1 MKSYRAWNPGQSFLL
16 PPSPLEWLPEG
27 HLAYFVLELVETID
41 LSAING
47 AIQEK
52 DARGERPYPPA
63 MLVALLLYAYAVGI
77 FSSRKIAR
85 ATYEDVA
92 FRVLAGGA
100 HPHFTTINEFRNTYR
115 GEYAKVFNHV
125 LRLCRAAGMVSLGH
139 IAIDGTKV
147 NANASKHK
155 AMSYE
160 RMQAEE
166 QRLSAEIEELL
177 KKAEAIDRDEDRQ
190 YGAGKMADD
199 LPYELQ
205 LREARLK
212 RVKEAKA
219 ALEKEAA
226 EARAQQL
233 RANAEG
239 QREKANDKSVD
250 AIERKRAATRA
261 EKAEERADEL
271 AKRDSDD
278 DPPNGGSGTAPELP
292 KHRVPVELDGTPKP
306 NAQRNFTDPDSRIMM
321 RNTEVT
327 QAYNAQIAVDGESQ
341 VIVAEGVSN
350 QAPDAEYFEPM
361 LDQVIENCDGDAPV
375 VATADNGYLSKS
387 AIDAAKRRGVNAHI
401 AIGRED
407 KTKKMAADGKA
418 LTPALKA
425 RAAMARKL
433 SSPTGKAIY
442 ARRKA
447 VAEPPFGQIKE
458 ARRFRR
464 FSLRGLVKVRDE
476 WTLVC
481 LTHNVLKLFRSLGSL
496 EVLALRLATS

>member
-41 LSAING
+41 LSAINA

-63 MLVALLLYAYAVGI
+63 MLVALLIYGYAVGV

-115 GEYAKVFNHV
+115 AEYAELFKHV
-125 LRLCRAAGMVSLGH
+125 LRLCRAAGIVSLGH

-155 AMSYE
+155 AMSYD
-160 RMQAEE
+160 RMQTEE
-166 QRLSAEIEELL
+166 KRLTEEIEKLL
-177 KKAEAIDRDEDRQ
+177 KKAELADGAEDRQ
-190 YGAGKMADD
+190 HGVGKAGED
-199 LPYELQ
+199 LPHELQ
-205 LREARLK
+205 LRQTRLM

-226 EARAQQL
+226 AARAQQL
-233 RANAEG
+233 RENAVG
-239 QREKANDKSVD
+239 QREKAADKSVD
-250 AIERKRAATRA
+250 EIERKRAATRA
-261 EKAEERADEL
+261 EKAERQADEL
-271 AKRDSDD
+271 SDRDSDD
-278 DPPNGGSGTAPELP
+278 DPKGGAGGAELP
-292 KHRVPVELDGTPKP
+292 KHRVPMEMDGTPKP

-321 RNTEVT
+321 RNTEVA
-327 QAYNAQIAVDGESQ
+327 QAYNGQIAVDAECQ

-350 QAPDAEYFEPM
+350 QAPDAQYFEPM
-361 LDQVIENCDGDAPV
+361 LERVIANCDGESPV
-375 VATADNGYLSKS
+375 AVTADNGYLSTS
-387 AIDAAKRRGVNAHI
+387 AIDAAKRAGVDAHI
-401 AIGRED
+401 ALGREA
-407 KTKKMAADGKA
+407 KAKNAVAEGTA
-418 LTPALKA
+418 LTPAAKA
-425 RAAMARKL
+425 KAAMRRRLA
-433 SSPTGKAIY
+433 SATGKAIY

-464 FSLRGLVKVRDE
+464 FSMRGLVKVRAE

-481 LTHNVLKLFRSLGSL
+481 LTHNVLKLFRNLGSL
-496 EVLALRLATS
+496 ELLGYRLAT

>member
-41 LSAING
+41 LSAITE
-47 AIQEK
+47 AIQAK

-63 MLVALLLYAYAVGI
+63 MLVALLLYGYAVGV
-77 FSSRKIAR
+77 FSSRKIER
-85 ATYEDVA
+85 ATHEDVA

-115 GEYAKVFNHV
+115 AEYAKVFKHV

-166 QRLSAEIEELL
+166 QRLSAEVEELL

-190 YGAGKMADD
+190 YGVGKAAED
-199 LPYELQ
+199 LPTELQ
-205 LREARLK
+205 FRETRLK

-219 ALEKEAA
+219 ALEREAA
-226 EARAQQL
+226 ETRAQTL
-233 RANAEG
+233 RENAEG
-239 QREKANDKSVD
+239 QREVAGDGTVD
-250 AIERKRAATRA
+250 PIERKKAATRA
-261 EKAEERADEL
+261 AKAEKQADEL
-271 AKRDSDD
+271 TKRDSDD
-278 DPPNGGSGTAPELP
+278 DPKGGAGTSEDELP
-292 KHRVPVELDGTPKP
+292 KHRVPVERDGSPKP

-321 RNTEVT
+321 RNTEVA
-327 QAYNAQIAVDGESQ
+327 QAYNAQIAVDSSEQ
-341 VIVAEGVSN
+341 VIVAECVSN

-361 LDQVIENCDGDAPV
+361 LERVVKNCEGDAPV
-375 VATADNGYLSKS
+375 VVTADNGYLSKA
-387 AIDAAKRRGVNAHI
+387 AIDASRRCGVNAHI
-401 AIGRED
+401 SCGHGE
-407 KTKKMAADGKA
+407 KPKA
-418 LTPALKA
+418 PVTQEPATPAQKA
-425 RAAMARKL
+425 RAAMAKKL
-433 SSPTGKAIY
+433 ATPTGKAIY
-442 ARRKA
+442 ARRKT
-447 VAEPPFGQIKE
+447 VAEPPFGQIKQ
-458 ARRFRR
+458 ARGFRR
-464 FSLRGLVKVRDE
+464 FSMRGVAKVRDE

-481 LTHNVLKLFRSLGSL
+481 LTHNVLKLFRKLGSL
-496 EVLALRLATS
+496 EILALRVATS

>member
-41 LSAING
+41 LSAITK
-47 AIQEK
+47 AIQAK

-63 MLVALLLYAYAVGI
+63 MLVALLLYGYAVGV
-77 FSSRKIAR
+77 FSSRKIER

-115 GEYAKVFNHV
+115 AEYSKVFKHV

-160 RMQAEE
+160 RMQVEE
-166 QRLSAEIEELL
+166 QRLSAEVEELL

-190 YGAGKMADD
+190 YGVGKAAED
-199 LPYELQ
+199 LPTELQ
-205 LREARLK
+205 FRETRLK

-219 ALEKEAA
+219 ALEREAA
-226 EARAQQL
+226 ETRAQTL
-233 RANAEG
+233 RENAEG
-239 QREKANDKSVD
+239 QREVAADRAVD
-250 AIERKRAATRA
+250 AVERKKAATRA
-261 EKAEERADEL
+261 AKAEKHADEL
-271 AKRDSDD
+271 TKHDSDD
-278 DPPNGGSGTAPELP
+278 EPKGGAGTGEGELP
-292 KHRVPVELDGTPKP
+292 KHRVPVERDGSPKP

-327 QAYNAQIAVDGESQ
+327 QAYNAQIAVDSSDQ
-341 VIVAEGVSN
+341 VIVAECVSN
-350 QAPDAEYFEPM
+350 QSPDAEYFEPM
-361 LDQVIENCDGDAPV
+361 LERVVSNCDGDAPV
-375 VATADNGYLSKS
+375 VVTADNGYLSKA
-387 AIDAAKRRGVNAHI
+387 AIDASRRCGVNAHI
-401 AIGRED
+401 SCGHGEKPRALVTREPE
-407 KTKKMAADGKA
+407 
-418 LTPALKA
+418 TPAQKA
-425 RAAMARKL
+425 RAAMAKKL
-433 SSPTGKAIY
+433 ATPTGKAIY

-447 VAEPPFGQIKE
+447 VAEPPFGQIKQ
-458 ARRFRR
+458 ARGFRR
-464 FSLRGLVKVRDE
+464 FSMRGVAKVRSE

-481 LTHNVLKLFRSLGSL
+481 LTHNVLKLFRKLGSL
-496 EVLALRLATS
+496 EILAFRVATS